1 MLEAKGHNGQIT
13 IDGEWITIHR
23 KGLGRLGH
31 SKGDKRMA
39 MSTIIAVKMR
49 PAGAIANGFIRFD
62 QMGGSTLRDKRGGL
76 SDATTDENAIIFRK
90 SQQAA
95 FDTIREHVEN
105 YIAAKHA
112 GSAASAATPAPNLA
126 DQIKQLAELRD
137 AGVLSEE
144 EFAAKKA
151 DLLSRM

>member
-31 SKGDKRMA
+31 SKGDKRIA

-49 PAGAIANGFIRFD
+49 PAGAVANGFIRFD
-62 QMGGSTLRDKRGGL
+62 QMGGPALRDKRGGL
-76 SDATTDENAIIFRK
+76 SDATTDENAVIFRK

-95 FDTIREHVEN
+95 FDALREHVEN
-105 YIAAKHA
+105 YIAARH
-112 GSAASAATPAPNLA
+112 SAAGAPAPAAPSVA

-137 AGVLSEE
+137 SGVLTEE
-144 EFAAKKA
+144 EFGAKKA
-151 DLLSRM
+151 DLLARM